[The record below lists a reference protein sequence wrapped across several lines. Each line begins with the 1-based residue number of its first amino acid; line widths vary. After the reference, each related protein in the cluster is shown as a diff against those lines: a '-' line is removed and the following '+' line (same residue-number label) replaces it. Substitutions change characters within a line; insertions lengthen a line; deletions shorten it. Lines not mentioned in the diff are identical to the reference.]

1 MKHELTLDE
10 LLRDPLVLTVMRAD
24 RVHPE
29 RLRRELRAVGD
40 RYLNGGRDET
50 VPCWMAAATGRGEA
64 CAW

>member
-29 RLRRELRAVGD
+29 RLRRELRQVGD
-40 RYLNGGRDET
+40 RFINGLRDET
-50 VPCWMAAATGRGEA
+50 VPSWMAAATGRGEG
-64 CAW
+64 CTW